1 MADNDIIADLPILK
15 WRGLEAPPYE
25 FVSFEFD
32 NELSPRQVPYVDGEI
47 HDFTGRRSF
56 PMTARLFFLNT
67 LGQQERMFPDY
78 WEEWRSNLDGEAG
91 ELVHPVLGPL
101 RARVKNAKGEIRATT
116 RAGIIVDVTW
126 IETNEDVGEILF
138 GATLFA
144 DPSSFAAQSDINWE
158 FKGRT
163 YPPALLPFMNQFN
176 TTGIDITEP
185 SLLGAYLQIRSI
197 LFAAD
202 LVALNAL
209 RKLQGIVSDMIGTV
223 ELLTDPT
230 EWATFDTLLTFWD
243 LLGTQAERI
252 SRAARSTARKVL
264 RFDTTLDAF
273 AAEVKNELKE
283 VMALNLFALRS
294 PIVTRGTTLTYFV

>member
-1 MADNDIIADLPILK
+1 MADNDIIAELPILT

-25 FVSFEFD
+25 FVSFEFK
-32 NELSPRQVPYVDGEI
+32 NELSPRSVPYVDGEI

-67 LGQQERMFPDY
+67 IDIGIRLFPDY
-78 WEEWRSNLDGEAG
+78 WEQWRSNLSGEAG
-91 ELVHPVLGPL
+91 DLVHPVLGPM
-101 RARVKNAKGEIRATT
+101 RARVEGARGEIRERT

-126 IETNEDVGEILF
+126 VETNEDPGEVLI
-138 GATLFA
+138 GATLLA
-144 DPSSFAAQSDINWE
+144 DPSTFAAQADGNWD

-176 TTGIDITEP
+176 TTGVEITEP
-185 SLLGAYLQIRSI
+185 SLLGAYLQIRSL

-243 LLGTQAERI
+243 LLGTQADRI

-273 AAEVKNELKE
+273 ALEVKNELKE